1 MKRGDGVRTAPYY
14 ERHFLSQYALS
25 LSQFALSLSQFALS
39 LSQYALS
46 SLSYDKLIITF
57 PNRALDST

>member
-1 MKRGDGVRTAPYY
+1 MFWRASYMKRGDGVRTAPYY

-25 LSQFALSLSQFALS
+25 LSQFALS
-39 LSQYALS
+39 

>member
-1 MKRGDGVRTAPYY
+1 MFWQASYMKRGDGVRTAPYY
-14 ERHFLSQYALS
+14 ERHFLSQY
-25 LSQFALSLSQFALS
+25 ALS

>member
-1 MKRGDGVRTAPYY
+1 MFWRASYMKREDGVRTAPYY
-14 ERHFLSQYALS
+14 ERHFLSQY
-25 LSQFALSLSQFALS
+25 ALS

>member
-1 MKRGDGVRTAPYY
+1 MFWRASYMKREDGVRTAPYY
-14 ERHFLSQYALS
+14 ERHF
-25 LSQFALSLSQFALS
+25 

>member
-1 MKRGDGVRTAPYY
+1 MFWRASYMKRGDGVRTAPYY
-14 ERHFLSQYALS
+14 ERHFLSQY
-25 LSQFALSLSQFALS
+25 ALSLSQFALS